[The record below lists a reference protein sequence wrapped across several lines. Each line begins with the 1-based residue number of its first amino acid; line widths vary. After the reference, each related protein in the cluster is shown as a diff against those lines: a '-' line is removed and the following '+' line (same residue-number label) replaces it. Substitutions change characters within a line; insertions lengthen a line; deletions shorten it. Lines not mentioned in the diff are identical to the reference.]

1 MNITENNVA
10 NTYAKQIYARQ
21 VRTIYGS
28 FTVAIVG
35 SFLGAFF
42 LMALQWN
49 VVDKNNMLQW
59 FGLFSAFNLVRAVFI
74 HRFKQLQPDD
84 DDCVIWGRGFVY
96 SSFAAGLIWALGV
109 YITFVPD
116 NLPYQLTVSI
126 ITVGLIAGAVSTLS
140 VYRPSFIAFVTPIML
155 SLVILFLLEM
165 TYISTILSICMFL
178 TMLFILRGANNL
190 YVSSMV
196 NFKLLLEAADREALL
211 VSAKE
216 VAEVANRTQSEF
228 MDNMSHELR
237 TPLHGIMGFAQVGL
251 ERSKD
256 TSDENNFKYYS
267 RILESAERLKILL
280 DDLLDLR
287 KIEEGK
293 IDLHH
298 QTCNIENIIEKCI
311 NEQEAVIN
319 SHHLNVKCEFNSTL
333 LPAIK
338 CDEFRISQVVMNI
351 LSNAIKNSPDEG
363 SIIFTARMSNNSV
376 NKDVLKVAIADQGPG
391 VDKEEQESIFNKFV
405 QIKKNISNSGST
417 GLGLAITK
425 EIIQAHKGDVWIS
438 NNDDGG
444 ATFYFTLPV

>member
-1 MNITENNVA
+1 MTMTENNVA
-10 NTYAKQIYARQ
+10 DPYAKEIYAKQVTSVYA
-21 VRTIYGS
+21 S
-28 FTVAIVG
+28 FMIAIAGTFV
-35 SFLGAFF
+35 GAF
-42 LMALQWN
+42 LLLLIQWD
-49 VVDKNNMLQW
+49 VADRANMLLW
-59 FGLFSAFNLVRAVFI
+59 FSLFSTFHLIRGVFI
-74 HRFKQLQPDD
+74 YKFNKLQPDD
-84 DDCVIWGRGFVY
+84 DACVLWGKGFVY
-96 SSFAAGLIWALGV
+96 SSIVAGLIWSLGIYV
-109 YITFVPD
+109 AFVPG
-116 NLPYQLTVSI
+116 NLSSQLTTTI
-126 ITVGLIAGAVSTLS
+126 ITVGLSAGAVSTLS
-140 VYRPSFIAFVTPIML
+140 VLRSAFIAYVSPIML

-165 TYISTILSICMFL
+165 TYTTNILSFIIFS
-178 TMLFILRGANNL
+178 TMIFITRGANNYYL
-190 YVSSMV
+190 SNRIS
-196 NFKLLLEAADREALL
+196 FRLLLEAAEREKLL
-211 VSAKE
+211 VAAKIT
-216 VAEVANRTQSEF
+216 AEIANKTQSEF

-237 TPLHGIMGFAQVGL
+237 TPLHGIMGFTQVGL

-293 IDLHH
+293 IDLHL
-298 QTCNIENIIEKCI
+298 QTCHIENIIEKCI

-333 LPAIK
+333 PTIK

-363 SIIFTARMSNNSV
+363 SIIFTAIISKNAV
-376 NKDVLKVAIADQGPG
+376 NKSVLKVAIADQGPG
-391 VDKEEQESIFNKFV
+391 VVKEEQESIFNKFV

-425 EIIQAHKGDVWIS
+425 EIIHAHKGDVWIS

>member
-1 MNITENNVA
+1 MNITDNNVEDP
-10 NTYAKQIYARQ
+10 YAKQIYAGQ

-42 LMALQWN
+42 LMALQWD

-74 HRFKQLQPDD
+74 HRFKQLQPGDD
-84 DDCVIWGRGFVY
+84 ACVIWGRGFVY

-109 YITFVPD
+109 YITFIPD

-140 VYRPSFIAFVTPIML
+140 VYRLSFIAFVTPIML

-211 VSAKE
+211 VTAKE

-293 IDLHH
+293 IDLHL

-319 SHHLNVKCEFNSTL
+319 SHHLNVKCEFIST

-363 SIIFTARMSNNSV
+363 SIIFTAIMSKNSV

-391 VDKEEQESIFNKFV
+391 VVKEEQESIFNKFV